1 MEEEEGYQI
10 EWIHSGGED
19 ADGLED
25 GEIIQEVHEDD
36 GMEMDGRELTEDD
49 IIEEVDEDDYLTT
62 IDHLDS
68 EADNNLVYIGSSA
81 TIIEEHGQEVE
92 VEEYTEQQQ
101 FDGQVCEEVVIDES
115 VEEDNKVEILIDS
128 NGDVVH
134 EDHQADEEI
143 VPLPPQDEYA
153 TSRPYP
159 CEFCSRR
166 FRKKANLMNHM
177 VAHQTDRPHVCNLC
191 GARYIRRCDLHNHFK
206 IHAYAP
212 TDNDLGGT
220 EFLSQM
226 QDEEED
232 EEEVDIKKPGGF
244 INFTT
249 LAQASVRSRKPPQA
263 SPRKRTTMKMTYK
276 EMPKFNYINQDMKL
290 MTTQQHHDE
299 MFPVVEQFPV
309 TDPKKPFV
317 CQHCGVSF
325 AREKALA
332 SHSRMH
338 GGDSPHECETCGEMF
353 WDPNR
358 LREHQMTHRMIIE
371 QQQTVGG
378 ASSDFDD
385 PMNDEETETD
395 SGEGGV
401 DEKYG
406 DFYCEICGMCFHRQ
420 ILLKRHARGHVKKDL
435 ADSDTSRHCCNV
447 CGETFGEAL
456 DLLAHAE
463 VHARFQP
470 YKCMLCGETF
480 LDENTIKEHID
491 NTHADELTM
500 NSCRLCGKVCRD
512 SRALMKH
519 AWDHSREKTH
529 SCSKCA
535 KTFHNKARL
544 KRHMMSHRNKSVAC
558 DVCGDK
564 FPDGR
569 SLMNHR
575 HSHTNVSGRAFPC
588 RECGKTFGS
597 RSSQQIHIRIH
608 TGERPYGCKY
618 CWKAFADGGT
628 LRKHERIHTGER
640 PYACSVCPRAFNQR
654 VVLRE
659 HIRSHHSAPDSQ
671 RGTSITPYYCEVCSE
686 MFALPTELIQHLI
699 QHSDMNTLAKRQPPS
714 GPRKYKRRRK
724 LKPHE
729 LERLRAQRSKNSD
742 GDFGSEEDQ
751 MPSDF
756 QERYRT
762 SAGGSGRKSSSHRQ
776 AVSSVGGNSPDRRS
790 RIIFNPD
797 ILEDHHLLRP
807 TEDFEASVAKFDLN
821 KGAAQ
826 RKKAVASSL
835 ASAMVSMP
843 PQSRPKMIRTQKTR
857 VAVEDGKRKTR
868 TLITRTAPTD
878 MSDGNNM
885 MSAGG
890 SSSFGAGRQKAST
903 RARIKNV
910 NYTFQT
916 DRMMSPA
923 TFSDVPDQII
933 PGEVSIKQEPVEMT
947 ATATV
952 LEHDG
957 SGLSKKTFNKYSMD
971 IVNDLE
977 AILRSPI
984 KQTSSSSGS
993 SRKEVI
999 QASIPD
1005 FKGSTSSGS
1014 KNRRQITIPGKKPP
1028 ISPSYSNVN
1037 LTKRQKALA
1046 AKKYDGGKDSV
1057 DKGEIHQTIE
1067 VKMDEIITGDIDDS
1081 TSLQR
1086 NAKEF
1091 KCEMCS
1097 SMFFSQDELFSHVA
1111 IHI

>member
-1 MEEEEGYQI
+1 MDEEETYQI
-10 EWIHSGGED
+10 EWIQS
-19 ADGLED
+19 DGDD
-25 GEIIQEVHEDD
+25 GEVLDDGDIIQEVPEDD
-36 GMEMDGRELTEDD
+36 GVDMDPGTLNEDD
-49 IIEEVDEDDYLTT
+49 IIEEVDDDEY
-62 IDHLDS
+62 IAAMSDHLQHDS
-68 EADNNLVYIGSSA
+68 AGNLVYMSQDGSSMGN
-81 TIIEEHGQEVE
+81 IIEEHVQEAE

-115 VEEDNKVEILIDS
+115 GVPDDKMEILIDN
-128 NGDVVH
+128 NGSVVQ
-134 EDHQADEEI
+134 DGGQVDEEI
-143 VPLPPQDEYA
+143 VPLPPQDEYT

-159 CEFCSRR
+159 CDFCSRR

-212 TDNDLGGT
+212 TDHDLGGT
-220 EFLSQM
+220 EFLAGHN
-226 QDEEED
+226 DEEED
-232 EEEVDIKKPGGF
+232 DEEQDKKPF
-244 INFTT
+244 VEYSTM
-249 LAQASVRSRKPPQA
+249 SVSPRKKVQQA
-263 SPRKRTTMKMTYK
+263 SPRKRTLKVGNNAR
-276 EMPKFNYINQDMKL
+276 EMPKYDYVDEDMKL
-290 MTTQQHHDE
+290 VCDSTQPAQHE
-299 MFPVVEQFPV
+299 EIYPMVEQFPV

-332 SHSRMH
+332 SHARMH
-338 GGDSPHECETCGEMF
+338 GGDSPYECETCGEMF
-353 WDPNR
+353 WDPIR
-358 LREHQMTHRMIIE
+358 LREHQMTHRMDQGSTSE
-371 QQQTVGG
+371 YDVV
-378 ASSDFDD
+378 A
-385 PMNDEETETD
+385 NDEETESD
-395 SGEGGV
+395 SGEGE
-401 DEKYG
+401 EKFG
-406 DFYCEICGMCFHRQ
+406 DFYCDVCGMCFHRHA
-420 ILLKRHARGHVKKDL
+420 LLKRHARAHVKKELVDN
-435 ADSDTSRHCCNV
+435 DISRHCCNV
-447 CGETFGEAL
+447 CGETFAEAL

-470 YKCMLCGETF
+470 FKCMLCGETF
-480 LDENTIKEHID
+480 LDETTIKEHID
-491 NTHADELTM
+491 TTHADELTIH
-500 NSCRLCGKVCRD
+500 SCRLCGKVCRD
-512 SRALMKH
+512 SRSLMKH

-544 KRHMMSHRNKSVAC
+544 KRHMMSHRNKSVTC
-558 DVCGDK
+558 DVCGEK

-575 HSHTNVSGRAFPC
+575 HSHTNVSGRQFPC

-628 LRKHERIHTGER
+628 LRKHERIHTGEK

-671 RGTSITPYYCEVCSE
+671 RGTTITPYYCEVCSE

-699 QHSDMNTLAKRQPPS
+699 QHSDMNTLAKRQPPT

-742 GDFGSEEDQ
+742 VDLSEDDPMQSEVG
-751 MPSDF
+751 M
-756 QERYRT
+756 QERYQASPVVAQGN
-762 SAGGSGRKSSSHRQ
+762 SAGNRQ
-776 AVSSVGGNSPDRRS
+776 GGTPARRS
-790 RIIFNPD
+790 RNTFNVD
-797 ILEDHHLLRP
+797 SLEDRQMLRSS
-807 TEDFEASVAKFDLN
+807 EDFETSVAKFDLN
-821 KGAAQ
+821 KGANT
-826 RKKAVASSL
+826 RKRNLVAASLSAAAVA
-835 ASAMVSMP
+835 MP
-843 PQSRPKMIRTQKTR
+843 GQSRPKMIRTQKTR
-857 VAVEDGKRKTR
+857 VAVEDGKRRTR

-878 MSDGNNM
+878 LGS
-885 MSAGG
+885 SAG
-890 SSSFGAGRQKAST
+890 SANQANMTARQKQT

-910 NYTFQT
+910 NYHYQT

-923 TFSDVPDQII
+923 TFSDVNEQITQD
-933 PGEVSIKQEPVEMT
+933 VMSVKQEPVEMT

-957 SGLSKKTFNKYSMD
+957 SGLSKRTYNKYSMD

-984 KQTSSSSGS
+984 KQSPSSGS
-993 SRKEVI
+993 QREMNQVSPSEPSAKG
-999 QASIPD
+999 ASAA
-1005 FKGSTSSGS
+1005 GS
-1014 KNRRQITIPGKKPP
+1014 KSRRQLSTPGKKRLQAELTAVSVLPVF
-1028 ISPSYSNVN
+1028 SNAN
-1037 LTKRQKALA
+1037 LTKRQLALA
-1046 AKKYDGGKDSV
+1046 AKKSAKGTSDKDV
-1057 DKGEIHQTIE
+1057 LLIAKEEKDNE
-1067 VKMDEIITGDIDDS
+1067 VITGDIDDTGVMKS
-1081 TSLQR
+1081 

-1097 SMFFSQDELFSHVA
+1097 SMFFTQDDLFTHVA